1 MAQVILFN
9 GQRVTNPAQLQS
21 LPPARVKRMIAAD
34 DLAARLAE
42 LRAEWET
49 VTGGKLDAVTI
60 NLRMLFD
67 DLQELISCGVE

>member
-21 LPPARVKRMIAAD
+21 LPPARVKRMLAAD

-49 VTGGKLDAVTI
+49 ETCGELDAVTI

-67 DLQELISCGVE
+67 DLQELFNCGVE